1 MKKRMISLLLML
13 LLFGSLSLFAYAET
27 YTVGSDWN
35 VDFTSSAKME
45 NRFKNADLTQA
56 LSRLEPGDTMVLQI
70 PLNNLYSR
78 SADFYMW
85 NKVVES
91 LETHSSAT
99 NGAYSYLLTYTDP
112 AGVSREIFN
121 SATVGGEAG
130 IDGREGMKEAT
141 SGLENYFLL
150 GAIGSN
156 QSGRVDLTVTLD
168 GETQS
173 NVYQNTQGELN
184 MRFAVEV
191 PQENSRRTT
200 IVKTGDEYRLVPL
213 YIAMIISGLVFLY
226 LALDA
231 ITDRKYGKRG

>member
-1 MKKRMISLLLML
+1 MKNRKGGASVQRCV
-13 LLFGSLSLFAYAET
+13 LSVCA
-27 YTVGSDWN
+27 
-35 VDFTSSAKME
+35 
-45 NRFKNADLTQA
+45 
-56 LSRLEPGDTMVLQI
+56 
-70 PLNNLYSR
+70 
-78 SADFYMW
+78 
-85 NKVVES
+85 
-91 LETHSSAT
+91 
-99 NGAYSYLLTYTDP
+99 
-112 AGVSREIFN
+112 
-121 SATVGGEAG
+121 
-130 IDGREGMKEAT
+130 
-141 SGLENYFLL
+141 LL
-150 GAIGSN
+150 GAAFLTMSFPLSARADIKETQKKLDDAKKAASETKDAIGSN